1 MKKLANGGGFV
12 YVQMTPNEFLT
23 ITKQTQASIPDG
35 GEVSVSWIK
44 KLMDIVDVN
53 RAGLQSVA
61 QKATD
66 TASAI
71 NEVLK

>member
-12 YVQMTPNEFLT
+12 YVQMTPGEFLT
-23 ITKQTQASIPDG
+23 ITKVTQASVQDG

-44 KLMDIVDVN
+44 KLMDIVDSN
-53 RAGLQSVA
+53 REGLQSVA
-61 QKATD
+61 VKATD
-66 TASAI
+66 TAAAI